1 MGFSISK
8 NSAPLEVGEYV
19 KAYYAKT
26 YNVTPISQKDLK
38 HTTGWRLI
46 PGSGGE
52 YEYVDYYETETTIA
66 YAKQAIFPQIKL
78 EYYGSIQTANYGANS
93 TYENSEDMVSD
104 CIRIEI
110 YEYID
115 GNYQLVYV
123 TNEAMDE

>member
-1 MGFSISK
+1 M
-8 NSAPLEVGEYV
+8 
-19 KAYYAKT
+19 
-26 YNVTPISQKDLK
+26 
-38 HTTGWRLI
+38 I

-78 EYYGSIQTANYGANS
+78 EYYGNIQTANYGANS